1 MWHSCYWYKLLRNE
15 KAMQITLLVSFS
27 VTQPF
32 LVIIQ
37 FKVVIGIWGMPQG
50 AKSGGDMESAQAKNK
65 ALENAGAIVPTSF
78 EGLEGI
84 IKATYEK
91 LVEKKV
97 IVPVKDYTPPPVP
110 EDLNSAIKSG
120 KVRAPTHIVST
131 ICDDRGEEPSYA
143 GVAMSTIIEKEYGV
157 GDVIS
162 LLWFKRSLPH
172 YCTKFIEVTACFDM
186 TSPCS
191 FSRNDGYF
199 AN

>member
-27 VTQPF
+27 ATQPF
-32 LVIIQ
+32 LVRIQ

-65 ALENAGAIVPTSF
+65 ALETAGAIVPTSF

-131 ICDDRGEEPSYA
+131 ICDDRGMKKS
-143 GVAMSTIIEKEYGV
+143 
-157 GDVIS
+157 
-162 LLWFKRSLPH
+162 
-172 YCTKFIEVTACFDM
+172 
-186 TSPCS
+186 
-191 FSRNDGYF
+191 
-199 AN
+199 